1 MGNSIFC
8 PSIILEDN
16 ISLNCFLRIT
26 DVTIFRVVAGE
37 HSLTEVSGLEQNREV
52 TGYFQHEQFVKATF
66 ENDIALLY
74 VRII

>member
-1 MGNSIFC
+1 
-8 PSIILEDN
+8 
-16 ISLNCFLRIT
+16 
-26 DVTIFRVVAGE
+26 
-37 HSLTEVSGLEQNREV
+37 LTEVSGLEQNREV